1 VLVHGVLAGSQ
12 IALVSLRK
20 TRVDELVNEKK
31 KGAEAV
37 KHLRGD
43 PERFIAT
50 VQITMTALG
59 AAAGAFGGTSVA
71 RELEPMLAKV
81 PFLESSSH
89 TVAFVVTVSL
99 ITYWELVLG
108 ELVPKSLGLRA
119 GERYV
124 LAFSRP
130 LLWLAFISRP
140 LVWFLTAS
148 SNLVLRIFGDST
160 SFAESR
166 LSPGEIQ
173 QLVDEASEAG
183 AMDPAAGEIASRAID
198 FADLTAAQ
206 VMVPR
211 KKVVGI
217 PKGAKTEEI
226 RRIVLEH
233 GKMRMPVYDE
243 LVDNVIGYVTVR
255 DLMALFIEQQLLVLE
270 DAIRPAFKVPETM
283 RAVDLLAEMRKRRLQ
298 LAIVV
303 EEGSAMSGIVTIED
317 LVEELVGEIASEHEA
332 EEPASVQQQPDESLL
347 VRGDVPIRDLN
358 REHDLDLPEGDTW
371 STVAGLALE
380 LAGRIPK
387 AGEKFTAEDGTILE
401 VLVATP
407 RQVRRVRL
415 VKKKSIAPPD

>member
-1 VLVHGVLAGSQ
+1 MLVHGVLAGSQ

-20 TRVDELVNEKK
+20 TRVDQLVSEGK
-31 KGAEAV
+31 KGALAI
-37 KHLRGD
+37 KGLRDD

-50 VQITMTALG
+50 VQISMTALG
-59 AAAGAFGGTSVA
+59 AAAGAFGGTAVA
-71 RELEPMLAKV
+71 REIEPLVASVPMLAG
-81 PFLESSSH
+81 SSH
-89 TVAFVVTVSL
+89 TIAFVVTVGL

-119 GERYV
+119 GETYV
-124 LAFSRP
+124 LLFSRP
-130 LLWLAFISRP
+130 LLWLAWISRP
-140 LVWFLTAS
+140 LVWFLTTS
-148 SNLVLRIFGDST
+148 SNLVLRVFGDST
-160 SFAESR
+160 SFSESR

-173 QLVDEASEAG
+173 QLVDEASEVG

-198 FADLTAAQ
+198 FADLTVGH

-217 PKGAKTEEI
+217 PRTASPDDI

-243 LVDNVIGYVTVR
+243 LIDNVTGYVTVR
-255 DLMALFIEQQLLVLE
+255 DLMTLFVERQLLVLE
-270 DAIRPAFKVPETM
+270 DAIRPAFKVPEMM
-283 RAVDLLAEMRKRRLQ
+283 RAVDLLAEMRKRRIQ

-303 EEGSAMSGIVTIED
+303 EEGGAMSGIVTIED

-332 EEPASVQQQPDESLL
+332 PEPASVQLQPDQSLV

-358 REHDLDLPEGDTW
+358 REHDLELPEGDTW
-371 STVAGLALE
+371 STIAGLTLE

-387 AGEKFTAEDGTILE
+387 TGDKLKTEDGTVLE

-407 RQVRRVRL
+407 RQVRRVR
-415 VKKKSIAPPD
+415 VIKRGDAA